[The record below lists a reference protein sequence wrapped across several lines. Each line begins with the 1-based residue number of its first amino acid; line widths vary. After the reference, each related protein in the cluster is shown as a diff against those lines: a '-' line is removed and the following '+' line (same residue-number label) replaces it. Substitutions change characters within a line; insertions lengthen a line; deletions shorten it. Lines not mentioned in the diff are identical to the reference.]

1 MAIHYFYT
9 FPCPK
14 NPKPTFLNSSLIW
27 IYNLVKENMLA
38 PKIVIKVKPPQSL
51 GKWENNI
58 SKQTL
63 PMSSWSYKVKTAV
76 YSGVNDV
83 SSIEA

>member
-27 IYNLVKENMLA
+27 IYNLVK
-38 PKIVIKVKPPQSL
+38 IVVKVKPSQSL

>member
-1 MAIHYFYT
+1 MFLQGPYFSEEGALGL
-9 FPCPK
+9 PK
-14 NPKPTFLNSSLIW
+14 AKI
-27 IYNLVKENMLA
+27 ILVRTLLA
-38 PKIVIKVKPPQSL
+38 PKNFVKVKPSQSL

-58 SKQTL
+58 SKKTL

>member
-27 IYNLVKENMLA
+27 IYNLVKEKHAGTVFSPGRGLA
-38 PKIVIKVKPPQSL
+38 GFLQEKLKWRIKTKKMRPLGRRGELRVKR
-51 GKWENNI
+51 
-58 SKQTL
+58 T
-63 PMSSWSYKVKTAV
+63 
-76 YSGVNDV
+76 
-83 SSIEA
+83 

>member
-38 PKIVIKVKPPQSL
+38 QCSHQAAALRDSRKK
-51 GKWENNI
+51 N
-58 SKQTL
+58 
-63 PMSSWSYKVKTAV
+63 
-76 YSGVNDV
+76 
-83 SSIEA
+83 

>member
-27 IYNLVKENMLA
+27 IYNLVK
-38 PKIVIKVKPPQSL
+38 IVVKVKPSQSL
-51 GKWENNI
+51 GKWENNT

>member
-1 MAIHYFYT
+1 MAVHYFYT

-38 PKIVIKVKPPQSL
+38 PKIVVKVKPSQSL